1 MNQIDTLQSMIDS
14 AKRIVFFGGAGVS
27 KESGIPVKLA
37 LEKLQ
42 SNPKFTVMIG
52 DAPMDYLAAKNGGVA
67 RTILAATGQIDEE
80 TLLQTSQYT
89 VSSLDEIS
97 IC

>member
-1 MNQIDTLQSMIDS
+1 
-14 AKRIVFFGGAGVS
+14 
-27 KESGIPVKLA
+27 
-37 LEKLQ
+37 
-42 SNPKFTVMIG
+42 MIG